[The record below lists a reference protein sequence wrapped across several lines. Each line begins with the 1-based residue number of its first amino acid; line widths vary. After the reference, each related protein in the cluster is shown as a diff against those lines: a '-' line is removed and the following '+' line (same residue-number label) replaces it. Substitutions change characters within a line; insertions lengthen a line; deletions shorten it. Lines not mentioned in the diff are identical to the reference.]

1 MSDEIKNIDIISR
14 FLSSELDCIDLGEH
28 EDLFLAGIESIQI
41 IRLVSFLE
49 NKFGIEIP
57 PSKMNYDNFHTISS
71 ISKTIKSIVSDH
83 E

>member
-1 MSDEIKNIDIISR
+1 MSDEKSDIDIISS
-14 FLSSELDCIDLGEH
+14 FLSVELGCSDLGEH
-28 EDLFLAGIESIQI
+28 DDLFSAGIESIQI

-49 NKFGIEIP
+49 NKFCIEIP

-71 ISKTIKSIVSDH
+71 IKKTIKSIVSDH